1 MRPSPLR
8 SLSPRRP
15 AASSGPSRRPRRS
28 LGLESLEVRQVL
40 SAAPFVTGLYLAA
53 PAAPGAGSLDY
64 LATFSEAVTGVDAAD
79 FRVNGTGVTVTNPL
93 VVTGQGTTYRL
104 RVSGI
109 AGQGTLGIDLVNDGS
124 IRDASG
130 ERLTTSARSRFASMP
145 ISANGSYS
153 DIAAGDF
160 TADGIIDLAF
170 SDPTRRVIDIS
181 PGLGDGTFAT
191 PTTYPA
197 GDGAEGLLAVDLDAD
212 RHLDLVAV
220 NRHESTL
227 SVLLADGRGGFLP
240 QTRYGTGH
248 AVSIPVDVT
257 TGDIDGDADV
267 DLVIANNVGHSIGI
281 LLSAGDGTFS
291 APKVIPMGAEVVSVA
306 LADFNGDH
314 HLDVAAA
321 LYDNRVTCLFGDG
334 FGRFSRLTSIDTG
347 TSPSALATGD
357 LNDDGITDLVIAANK
372 SLMTV
377 LGSVTDPLRVTARV
391 TTQNSA
397 RTLLVA
403 DVNGDGAV
411 DVIHAAVPPSNHW
424 PPYYPIG
431 PIASPSQPAT
441 LVINEGRG
449 DGTITAAQAYN
460 TVAGATATAVADL
473 NGDRSADIVVSGT
486 GTSSMWDSAQPSVS
500 IHLND
505 DGVYPGERATI
516 DRIAPAVRSITAV
529 DQTTTPTTGGD
540 LGFTILFDETIDG
553 FDTADLLV
561 KATGTVTYASVDMA
575 VKASLATVTIR
586 GVRGTGTV
594 RLGIDPAASI
604 SDTFGNPFDP
614 TMTNGDS
621 GAAAAVA
628 IRSLATAPATPT
640 VDQLHHGLRV
650 RWTEPASDG
659 GTPVTGYRLE
669 YRTGEADPWS
679 TIDLPASFR
688 TLDIP
693 ALPLRARCDV
703 RISALTGNGLGAAS
717 PPTTALVV
725 GAPLPPVAVTAV
737 TAAGRATV
745 HWQAPT
751 DDGGSPI
758 THYVVRYRVA
768 GQPGWMVA
776 RTAPAGARSSVIDG
790 LTADTAYEFRVASWN
805 AVGGTPAAPTA
816 PATIPLGPALA
827 PTGVSATPI
836 PGGVALRW
844 SLPGDTG
851 GSAVTGHVVEY
862 RRLKD
867 AQWKTFRGPVS
878 AEANAIVTDLDAG
891 GGNYLFRV
899 RAVTRAGAGAAS
911 LPSRAVSVAPVMP
924 VATIAAGTARID
936 WRAFGSADGQ
946 PVIDYVVEYRRLRDT
961 VWSVYD
967 GLSTGT
973 SATLTGL
980 STGANYTFR
989 VRARSAFGP
998 GATSAASP
1006 AVTIR

>member
-1 MRPSPLR
+1 MHPSPLR

-15 AASSGPSRRPRRS
+15 AASSGPNRRPRRS
-28 LGLESLEVRQVL
+28 LGLESLEVRRVL

-79 FRVNGTGVTVTNPL
+79 FRVNGTGVTVTNKL
-93 VVTGQGTTYRL
+93 VVEGQGTTYRL

-109 AGQGTLGIDLVNDGS
+109 AGQGTLGVDLVNDGS

-130 ERLTTSARSRFASMP
+130 VPLTRELFPTARS
-145 ISANGSYS
+145 
-153 DIAAGDF
+153 
-160 TADGIIDLAF
+160 
-170 SDPTRRVIDIS
+170 V
-181 PGLGDGTFAT
+181 
-191 PTTYPA
+191 TTGGRP
-197 GDGAEGLLAVDLDAD
+197 LAVHLTDLDAD
-212 RHLDLVAV
+212 DRVDMVAATGGTSGVTIHRGDGSGGFTRTATLPTRGRAYSVASGDLDG
-220 NRHESTL
+220 
-227 SVLLADGRGGFLP
+227 DGRKDIVVVDNDSGLVGVSYQSRERNFTP
-240 QTRYGTGH
+240 FVFMPSGSRGTRPSAI
-248 AVSIPVDVT
+248 AV
-257 TGDIDGDADV
+257 
-267 DLVIANNVGHSIGI
+267 
-281 LLSAGDGTFS
+281 
-291 APKVIPMGAEVVSVA
+291 
-306 LADFNGDH
+306 ADFNRDGRDDLVVTNAVGDSTTIFYSRADRT
-314 HLDVAAA
+314 LWSNQELLTGSATDLAIVDFNSDGWPDLYVSSSAGRVIGFENRRTSAFDYAAA
-321 LYDNRVTCLFGDG
+321 ETFTVSSGASAIAAADINADG
-334 FGRFSRLTSIDTG
+334 L
-347 TSPSALATGD
+347 
-357 LNDDGITDLVIAANK
+357 TDLVLAYQHSHSISVMLRTANRSYLQLARMTSGDKPTAIAI
-372 SLMTV
+372 
-377 LGSVTDPLRVTARV
+377 
-391 TTQNSA
+391 
-397 RTLLVA
+397 A
-403 DVNGDGAV
+403 DVNGDGRSDILSTNAGDYV
-411 DVIHAAVPPSNHW
+411 RPSMLTILLGSGSGTFPQTVSVP
-424 PPYYPIG
+424 
-431 PIASPSQPAT
+431 
-441 LVINEGRG
+441 
-449 DGTITAAQAYN
+449 TAAYPFDINA
-460 TVAGATATAVADL
+460 ADL
-473 NGDRSADIVVSGT
+473 NRDGRTDLVVATETIAVFLQS
-486 GTSSMWDSAQPSVS
+486 
-500 IHLND
+500 

-540 LGFTILFDETIDG
+540 LGFTIVFDETIDG

-614 TMTNGDS
+614 TMTTGDS

-628 IRSLATAPATPT
+628 IRSLATAPAAPT

-725 GAPLPPVAVTAV
+725 SAPLPPVAVTAV

-745 HWQAPT
+745 HWQPPT

-758 THYVVRYRVA
+758 THYVVRYRAA

-851 GSAVTGHVVEY
+851 GSAVTGHIVEY

-867 AQWKTFRGPVS
+867 AEWKTFRGHVS

-961 VWSVYD
+961 IWSVYD